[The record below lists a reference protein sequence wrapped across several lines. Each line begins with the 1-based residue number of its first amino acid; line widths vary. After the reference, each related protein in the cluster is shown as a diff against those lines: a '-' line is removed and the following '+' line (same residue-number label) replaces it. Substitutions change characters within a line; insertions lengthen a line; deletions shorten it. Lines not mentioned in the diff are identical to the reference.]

1 MHSLSQWNKRNDER
15 PKAARPGAPIAGGTS
30 GSVHFMETGFSAKAP
45 INSFA
50 RPPYVT
56 SGQLLR
62 ISLLVL
68 ASLIYS
74 DPSPFMPTRFF
85 PSAAKFAAKGVDATP
100 TGNIGSASADR

>member
-15 PKAARPGAPIAGGTS
+15 PKAERMGASRAGATFVNAR
-30 GSVHFMETGFSAKAP
+30 FMESGFPAKAP
-45 INSFA
+45 ITPFA

-74 DPSPFMPTRFF
+74 DPSPFMPARFF
-85 PSAAKFAAKGVDATP
+85 PSAAKLAAKGVDATP
-100 TGNIGSASADR
+100 ASNTGSARAGR